1 MTRAGLPLMTEL
13 FKDGATYASA
23 CPGHEVTASRIDI
36 ILKIGII
43 NLDLRKCDKICEQLD
58 YPPLSQ

>member
-1 MTRAGLPLMTEL
+1 MMEL

-58 YPPLSQ
+58 YPLLSQ